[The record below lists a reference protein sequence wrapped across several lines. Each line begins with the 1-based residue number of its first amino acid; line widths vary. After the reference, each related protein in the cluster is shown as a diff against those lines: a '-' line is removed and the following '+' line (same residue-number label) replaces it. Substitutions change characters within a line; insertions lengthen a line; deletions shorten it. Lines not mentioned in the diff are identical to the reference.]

1 MIKGEMEREIA
12 GCLVRALADGCQRPA
27 ILDLVQE
34 IVPAV
39 KMARIRLPDG
49 ELATGFGMIV
59 CYAERFVEVRLG
71 HM

>member
-1 MIKGEMEREIA
+1 MSHDSRRNPPPSGGGRF
-12 GCLVRALADGCQRPA
+12 
-27 ILDLVQE
+27 
-34 IVPAV
+34 
-39 KMARIRLPDG
+39 KMARIRLSDG

>member
-1 MIKGEMEREIA
+1 MTPGEMERDIA
-12 GCLVRALADGCQRPA
+12 GCIVRALADGCQRPA

-39 KMARIRLPDG
+39 KMARIRLSDG